1 MAPACAFACALSK
14 ASPQAKSGPV
24 DRVMFGENV
33 ENLGPIPVSFLTLR
47 GHGKR
52 GAGGLQQT
60 VGLDIKAVLTLERKG
75 LVRLPKGIRIFERNT
90 PVDPV
95 ATRFVPDTDIE
106 SSSPVSEST
115 LRLVAHNYHELG
127 AVACF

>member
-1 MAPACAFACALSK
+1 
-14 ASPQAKSGPV
+14 
-24 DRVMFGENV
+24 MFGENV

-95 ATRFVPDTDIE
+95 ATKFIPDADLA
-106 SSSPVSEST
+106 SVSPVCQPT
-115 LRLVAHNYHELG
+115 LRFAAHNDHKFRSS
-127 AVACF
+127 ACF